1 MAKSGGR
8 HRAARTRGNAGRT
21 SVVGVAVAGV
31 VALGLTPTVAAAPNT
46 YYVRGTNIGTV
57 PPDSLHSAWVD
68 QTVGATAGAHGA
80 PAKVDYPA
88 GFWPISKGYLSDPT
102 YDRSVDI
109 GRANLAAAIAAG
121 GDTDNAV
128 IIHGYSMG
136 AVVADEYMRA
146 HPGAGN
152 TYVLA
157 GNPNRPNGGIL
168 ARFEGLYIPILDI
181 SFTGAT
187 PTDDEKVIDI
197 ARQYDGWADFPKYP
211 LNLLATANALLG
223 IVYLHGKYPDP
234 GVVTPEVLAE
244 LEPTT
249 HGNTTYYLVP
259 TERLPLLM
267 PFNGILP
274 DHLLD
279 ALDPPLRALVE
290 LGYDRSDYGEPTK
303 AGLIPGLEPVTVPA
317 DELDTPAD
325 EPEPAQQRPV
335 RTKAADAADEDE
347 PTEKRRAVR
356 PTPRKDLDSAERSD
370 ETAKSP
376 DRARKRGS
384 EKDTRPGDD
393 TADRDAD
400 KATDQRRHSE

>member
-1 MAKSGGR
+1 MAKPGGR
-8 HRAARTRGNAGRT
+8 HRAARTQRGVGRN

-31 VALGLTPTVAAAPNT
+31 VALGLTPTVAAAPST

-68 QTVGATAGAHGA
+68 GTVGATAGAHGA
-80 PAKVDYPA
+80 PVKVEYPA
-88 GFWPISKGYLSDPT
+88 GFWPISKGYFSDPT
-102 YDRSVDI
+102 YDRSVEI

-121 GDTDNAV
+121 GDTDKPV

-136 AVVADEYMRA
+136 AVVAAEYMRE

-168 ARFEGLYIPILDI
+168 ARFEGLHIPILDI
-181 SFTGAT
+181 TFNGPT

-197 ARQYDGWADFPKYP
+197 ARQYDGWADFPRYP

-223 IVYLHGKYPDP
+223 IVYLHGKYPNP

-274 DHLLD
+274 DQLLD

-290 LGYDRSDYGEPTK
+290 LGYDRDDYGEPTK
-303 AGLIPGLEPVTVPA
+303 AGLFPVRKPAPVPA
-317 DELDTPAD
+317 DEPDPLAT
-325 EPEPAQQRPV
+325 EPEPAQQRSV
-335 RTKAADAADEDE
+335 RTRAVEDADPA
-347 PTEKRRAVR
+347 EKRRTVR
-356 PTPRKDLDSAERSD
+356 TAARENTPGD

-376 DRARKRGS
+376 NLTRKRSS
-384 EKDTRPGDD
+384 EKDTRAEDD
-393 TADRDAD
+393 TPDRDAD
-400 KATDQRRHSE
+400 KATDHDSSDSSGDAEA